1 MTMQTCDWM
10 TCETKSAFLGGFP
23 GRWTD
28 DPGHLM
34 DTASCEEEELPA
46 LKVRVEVPKEV
57 ESHVGVLTD
66 PV

>member
-1 MTMQTCDWM
+1 M
-10 TCETKSAFLGGFP
+10 TCEIECAFLGGFP

-46 LKVRVEVPKEV
+46 LKVGAEAKEV
-57 ESHVGVLTD
+57 GSHVGVLTD